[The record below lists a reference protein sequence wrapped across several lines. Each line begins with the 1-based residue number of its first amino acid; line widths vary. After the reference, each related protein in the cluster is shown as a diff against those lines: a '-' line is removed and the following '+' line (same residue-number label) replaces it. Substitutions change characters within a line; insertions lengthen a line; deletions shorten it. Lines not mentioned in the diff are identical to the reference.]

1 MLFLIDEKF
10 FPPGP
15 RTFTIGVMNSAP
27 DRALADD
34 YVNFLCDKE
43 AQDAFQRHGFIPAY
57 SPKGKLLIE
66 KFGVKD

>member
-1 MLFLIDEKF
+1 
-10 FPPGP
+10 
-15 RTFTIGVMNSAP
+15 MNSAP